1 MFVSMTS
8 TAQEVKVNLITEAE
22 FNAIT
27 YNGATIADIEATD
40 GVEFALRKLFG
51 DYTTKKNRMYL
62 IALRFNIILI
72 KCLTIMNTI
81 E

>member
-1 MFVSMTS
+1 M
-8 TAQEVKVNLITEAE
+8 EAE

-51 DYTTKKNRMYL
+51 DYTTKKESDIFDNITFQYHFNQMSYL
-62 IALRFNIILI
+62 I
-72 KCLTIMNTI
+72 
-81 E
+81 